1 MDNLFD
7 FGLLAFT
14 SVFTMVNPIGV
25 IPLYTALTS
34 NYSAKE
40 SKRIAVRAIITAFIT
55 MILFA
60 FGGKF
65 ILEFFHISINSL
77 RIVGGIIFFI
87 AGYDMLQAHVTR
99 TKAEDENESY
109 VNHDIAITPLG
120 IPMICGPGSIT
131 IAIVLMSDS
140 ELMIQK
146 AVLIGAIIIVLLL
159 TLVFLLSAKKIMG
172 FLGESGSKV
181 LTRIMGL
188 IVMVIAVEFIFGG
201 LKPFVQD
208 MLQIK

>member
-1 MDNLFD
+1 M
-7 FGLLAFT
+7 
-14 SVFTMVNPIGV
+14 
-25 IPLYTALTS
+25 
-34 NYSAKE
+34 

-181 LTRIMGL
+181 LTRLMGL

>member
-34 NYSAKE
+34 DYDVRQSR
-40 SKRIAVRAIITAFIT
+40 RIAVRAIITAFIT
-55 MILFA
+55 MMLFA

-87 AGYDMLQAHVTR
+87 AGYDMLQAQVTR
-99 TKAEDENESY
+99 TKAEDENDSY

-131 IAIVLMSDS
+131 ISIVLMSDA
-140 ELMIQK
+140 EFMIQK
-146 AVLIGAIIIVLLL
+146 AVLISSIIIVLLI
-159 TLVFLLSAKKIMG
+159 TLVFLLSAKKIIG

-188 IVMVIAVEFIFGG
+188 IVMVIAVEFIFSG

-208 MLQIK
+208 MLGIN

>member
-55 MILFA
+55 MNLFA